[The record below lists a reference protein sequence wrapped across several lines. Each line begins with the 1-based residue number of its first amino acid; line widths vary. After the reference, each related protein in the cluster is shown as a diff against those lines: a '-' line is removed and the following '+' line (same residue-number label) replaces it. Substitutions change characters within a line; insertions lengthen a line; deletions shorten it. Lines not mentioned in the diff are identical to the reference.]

1 MKTLKRIAKKIMTGN
16 VLMTP
21 TGIIPLNVWKQ

>member
-1 MKTLKRIAKKIMTGN
+1 MKTLKRIVKKVISGN

-21 TGIIPLNVWKQ
+21 TGIIPSQYIR

>member
-1 MKTLKRIAKKIMTGN
+1 MKTLKRIVKKIMNGN

-21 TGIIPLNVWKQ
+21 TGIIPLSV